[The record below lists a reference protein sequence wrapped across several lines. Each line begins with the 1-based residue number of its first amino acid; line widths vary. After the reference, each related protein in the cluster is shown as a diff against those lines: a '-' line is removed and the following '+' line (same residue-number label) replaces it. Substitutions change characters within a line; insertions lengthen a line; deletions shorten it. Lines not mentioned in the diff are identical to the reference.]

1 MSELQRTTIFCV
13 VAAVLAASAAIV
25 DPGRVTPEIF
35 DDQGE
40 AFFPDFTD
48 PQAPKTI
55 EVIDYDAATATAR
68 PWKVEFKDSKWSIPS
83 HHSYPAD
90 AEERLAKTAAALIEL
105 RKDMIISDRAEDEGE
120 YGVIDPLREGASSL
134 AGRGKRVTLRD
145 ENGDALVDFVVG
157 RKVPGKPGYRYMRV
171 PSQKRIYAVKTDADI
186 SAKFEDWIETDL
198 LKLSAADIR
207 KVAINSY
214 SINERMGR
222 LENLEKVTL
231 TKRKDQWRMSGGRTP
246 NSDKMSDLTAAL
258 DDLRIVDVQP
268 KPANLTRDLKTA
280 KGITLSMESIAS
292 LRQKGFFIVR
302 TGQLFS
308 NEGEILVE
316 TANGLQYTLRFGEI
330 ASGGSSASAGEA
342 GGSEPSQP
350 DSKTGQQQE
359 RRYVFI
365 TVNHSAARAKK
376 YADGKEPD
384 DKGKD
389 LARELR
395 NRFAD
400 WYYVISGAD
409 FSKLRP
415 SRRRLLKG

>member
-1 MSELQRTTIFCV
+1 MSELQRTAIFCV
-13 VAAVLAASAAIV
+13 VAAVLVASATVV

-35 DDQGE
+35 NDQGE
-40 AFFPDFTD
+40 AFFPDFTN
-48 PQAPKTI
+48 PQAPKMI

-68 PWKVEFKDSKWSIPS
+68 PLKVEFKDSKWSIPS

-90 AEERLAKTAAALIEL
+90 AEERLANTAAALIEL
-105 RKDMIISDRAEDEGE
+105 RKDMIVSDRAEDDAE
-120 YGVIDPLREGASSL
+120 YDVIDPLDQAASSL

-145 ENGDALVDFVVG
+145 ENGDALADFVVG

-198 LKLSAADIR
+198 LKLSVGDIR
-207 KVAINSY
+207 KIDINSY
-214 SINERMGR
+214 SINERIGR
-222 LENLEKVTL
+222 LENMEKVRL
-231 TKRKDQWRMSGGRTP
+231 TKTKDKWRISGRGTP
-246 NSDKMSDLTAAL
+246 NSDKMSDLTGAL
-258 DDLRIVDVQP
+258 DNLRIVDVQP

-308 NEGEILVE
+308 NEGEIIVE

-330 ASGGSSASAGEA
+330 ASGGSSTQVGEA
-342 GGSEPSQP
+342 GSEPSEAA
-350 DSKTGQQQE
+350 SKADQQQE

-365 TVNHSAARAKK
+365 TVNYSEARAKK
-376 YADGKEPD
+376 YSEDKEPD

-415 SRRRLLKG
+415 SRRQLTRG

>member
-1 MSELQRTTIFCV
+1 MSELQRTVIFCA
-13 VAAVLAASAAIV
+13 VAAVLVASATVV

-48 PQAPKTI
+48 PQAPKMI

-68 PWKVEFKDSKWSIPS
+68 PLKVEFTDGKWSIPS
-83 HHSYPAD
+83 HHGYPAD

-120 YGVIDPLREGASSL
+120 YGVIDPLSEAASSL

-145 ENGDALVDFVVG
+145 ENGDPLVDFVVG
-157 RKVPGKPGYRYMRV
+157 RKTPGKPGYRYMRV

-231 TKRKDQWRMSGGRTP
+231 TKRKDKWRMSGGRTP

-258 DDLRIVDVQP
+258 DNLRIVDVQP

-330 ASGGSSASAGEA
+330 ASGGSSAPAGEP

-350 DSKTGQQQE
+350 ASKTDQQQE